1 MKKLHWLPIL
11 LLVVACSSTPK
22 VVDPLGRE
30 LPNPRYIAKSFG
42 DTGMT
47 AMFWFEKI
55 EKSKDVDGT
64 IIEKKK
70 YLEWRKE
77 HSFTKDDEVRINVE
91 IFNPKRLQ
99 YQVFDRVRIERSRSA
114 SNAYKLA
121 ESNQEMRVYKY
132 KMPIE
137 KGIKCYYV
145 LDVTD
150 EKGEPLLS
158 IGAFNYLVEY

>member
-1 MKKLHWLPIL
+1 MKKLHWLLIML
-11 LLVVACSSTPK
+11 FVVGCSSTPK

-30 LPNPRYIAKSFG
+30 LPNPRYIVKSFG

-47 AMFWFEKI
+47 AMFWFAKI
-55 EKSKDVDGT
+55 ETSKDLDGAV
-64 IIEKKK
+64 IETKK

-77 HSFTKDDEVRINVE
+77 HLFSMGDMVEINVE
-91 IFNPKRLQ
+91 VFNPNKLK
-99 YQVFDRVRIERSRSA
+99 YQVFDRVRVERSRSA

-121 ESNQEMRVYKY
+121 ESDREIRTYKF

-137 KGIKCYYV
+137 KGIRCYYV
-145 LDVTD
+145 LDITD